1 MQKQNMLHVK
11 QLVIWDMIND
21 GYDISH
27 CRTMLI
33 SFHDVIKDVNEKEL
47 KKLFKRPFERK
58 HFKTYSKD
66 SMSL

>member
-1 MQKQNMLHVK
+1 MGHNV
-11 QLVIWDMIND
+11 
-21 GYDISH
+21 YDISH
-27 CRTMLI
+27 CRTLFI
-33 SFHDVIKDVNEKEL
+33 SFNDVIKDVNEKEL